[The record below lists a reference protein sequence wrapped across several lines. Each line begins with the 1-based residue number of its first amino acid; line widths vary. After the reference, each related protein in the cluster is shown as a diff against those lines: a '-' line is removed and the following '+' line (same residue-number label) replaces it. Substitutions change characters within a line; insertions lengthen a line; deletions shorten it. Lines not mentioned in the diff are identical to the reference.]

1 MHWFDIGVGIALLVG
16 GVWSLFRGLTREVLS
31 ILGIITAF
39 VLSFQGYPYVAEPLE
54 SLITQDWLRQAI
66 GFGLIFLATVVFYM
80 LFAKLLHRLVKA
92 AGLSLLDRVLGGLFG
107 LIKVSLVVSALLL
120 ITAQFFPLF
129 ATQLAKESLL
139 APTFFRGA
147 NLLSTLLPEGA
158 SDEFRRVYNLIRRQF
173 PVWIPAPKT
182 APVLSRPPAPTPP
195 ASVPHQPH
203 RPNDISESDARALEK
218 ILRKR
223 LREQ

>member
-1 MHWFDIGVGIALLVG
+1 MHWFDIGVGIALLIG

-39 VLSFQGYPYVAEPLE
+39 VLSFQGYPYIAEHLE

-66 GFGLIFLATVVFYM
+66 GFGLIFLATVVFYV

-92 AGLSLLDRVLGGLFG
+92 AGLSLLDRVLGGFFG

-120 ITAQFFPLF
+120 ITAQFFPMF
-129 ATQLAKESLL
+129 ATRLATESRL

-147 NLLSTLLPEGA
+147 KLLSTLLPERA
-158 SDEFRRVYNLIRRQF
+158 SGEFRRVYNLVRRQF

-182 APVLSRPPAPTPP
+182 APGLSRPPATALPSS
-195 ASVPHQPH
+195 APH

-218 ILRKR
+218 ILRER